1 MNKENRELLSVQAK
15 KWSDDLDEKRAKIG
29 FRPSRYMFPSDDGS
43 VYVLTRR
50 ERRNLINREKNR
62 RKREAEAIRIAK
74 EAVLKEEIR
83 FAKAEVA
90 KAKANQ
96 RSAELTRRSER
107 LQEMNT
113 KWKGETK

>member
-15 KWSDDLDEKRAKIG
+15 KWSDDLDEIRAKIG
-29 FRPSRYMFPSDDGS
+29 FRPSRYMYQANDGS
-43 VYVLTRR
+43 WYVLTVR
-50 ERRNLINREKNR
+50 ERRNRRNAEKNR
-62 RKREAEAIRIAK
+62 RKREAEAIRIAE
-74 EAVLKEEIR
+74 EAALKEEIR
-83 FAKAEVA
+83 FAKAEEA

-96 RSAELTRRSER
+96 RSAELTRRAER